1 MTPQATLLRLA
12 ERTNR
17 MKKKRVEKYYVSRQP
32 QLLRQFDKTA
42 EHVQK
47 AMIPRYGEEMTG
59 AILQQARKE
68 YQDLIPSLPYIGG
81 RKNFMTRNLVSMAAV
96 LALYQALKGEGVV
109 VEQVGEII
117 YRAFGSQLDAYPRAF
132 LRLIGWLGFTAP
144 FLQGM
149 RRGAKESQKRT
160 YPGDWVYTFVEGDG
174 VEFDYGLDYTE
185 CAICKLFHAH
195 DADELVPYLCVAD
208 FAHSRAFDTGLV
220 RTMTLAE
227 GGDRCDFRYKRGR
240 EVKQG
245 WPPGFLK
252 EAGR

>member
-1 MTPQATLLRLA
+1 MEKQI
-12 ERTNR
+12 
-17 MKKKRVEKYYVSRQP
+17 VEKFYVSRQP
-32 QLLRQFDKTA
+32 KLLRQFDKTA
-42 EHVQK
+42 EHVRTV
-47 AMIPRYGEEMTG
+47 MIPRYGGEITG
-59 AILQQARKE
+59 AVLQQARKE
-68 YQDLIPSLPYIGG
+68 YEDLIPSLPYIGG
-81 RKNFMTRNLVSMAAV
+81 GKYFMTRNLVGMATV
-96 LALYQALKGEGVV
+96 LALYQPLKGQGVTD
-109 VEQVGEII
+109 EQAGELI
-117 YRAFGSQLDAYPRAF
+117 YRAFESQLDAYPRPL

-149 RRGAKESQKRT
+149 RRQARESQKRT

-185 CAICKLFHAH
+185 CAICTLFHAH
-195 DADELVPYLCVAD
+195 DAGELVPYLCVAD

-240 EVKQG
+240 EVEQG
-245 WPPGFLK
+245 WPPGFLG